1 MPLADVVGKCG
12 RGVNGRSRY
21 AEAARGGGGR
31 SACDFRQPRA
41 RRATARCAARARA
54 GAGAVPRAAAGSG
67 RSGRRRASRPVP
79 RAVFRSQSLVFHF
92 KAKLH
97 KSPTAHLAV
106 HVSVYLML
114 DHSLL
119 VVFIHRSSVRVR
131 AIRMRSPLQV

>member
-54 GAGAVPRAAAGSG
+54 GAGAVPR
-67 RSGRRRASRPVP
+67 RRRVRSVGSSPRVTSRPARGFPFTVSC
-79 RAVFRSQSLVFHF
+79 FSFQS
-92 KAKLH
+92 
-97 KSPTAHLAV
+97 
-106 HVSVYLML
+106 
-114 DHSLL
+114 
-119 VVFIHRSSVRVR
+119 
-131 AIRMRSPLQV
+131 

>member
-54 GAGAVPRAAAGSG
+54 GAGAVPRPPGPVGRVVAA
-67 RSGRRRASRPVP
+67 RHVRPA
-79 RAVFRSQSLVFHF
+79 RGFRSQSLVFHF

-119 VVFIHRSSVRVR
+119 VVFIHRSSVR
-131 AIRMRSPLQV
+131 